1 MNYVLSGEFR
11 VHVEACDEH
20 DSCSVYTIPDVIL
33 VDDKTLLETELILAA
48 SDVTQLLKT
57 GNSLFFM

>member
-1 MNYVLSGEFR
+1 M
-11 VHVEACDEH
+11 EACDEH